1 MLQTEMTDD
10 ENADW
15 RCRSA
20 FSGYKGLDE
29 ADGESAAK
37 ANDTVG
43 NAGLQHEP
51 AGLAEGFCFRVM
63 GIKW

>member
-20 FSGYKGLDE
+20 FSGFKE
-29 ADGESAAK
+29 KE
-37 ANDTVG
+37 
-43 NAGLQHEP
+43 
-51 AGLAEGFCFRVM
+51 
-63 GIKW
+63 IKWQAGVAKCVKNVLNCNKGGKLSLLYMR